1 MNSCWRNQEEQA
13 AKLKAENIRVAL
25 EKIKEAQV
33 KKLVI
38 RVHLS
43 DESSKT
49 MMVDERQTVRQ
60 LSSSQQ
66 HDGGER
72 EGEVKLALPPSP
84 QTNLSL

>member
-1 MNSCWRNQEEQA
+1 MKRTRRRRGWFSAANHTHEEQA

-25 EKIKEAQV
+25 EKIKEAQL

-60 LSSSQQ
+60 VRAHHSTTPGVL
-66 HDGGER
+66 
-72 EGEVKLALPPSP
+72 
-84 QTNLSL
+84 